1 MQPNDTTTGSGSVD
15 SGPSSESRVPPG
27 EIAGGPESTGM
38 LFINSVDWMKD
49 LDWLRMRRDALRE
62 RIDNAKQ
69 ALAIIDRAIGEAGQ
83 RVA

>member
-1 MQPNDTTTGSGSVD
+1 
-15 SGPSSESRVPPG
+15 
-27 EIAGGPESTGM
+27 M